1 MFDELEKEWAEYP
14 VFHIDFN
21 GEDYTRFG
29 KLEEKI
35 VGAIET
41 WEAEYGR
48 DPYKQ
53 ALGDRFIY
61 VLAQAA
67 RKYGRR
73 SVVLID
79 EYDKPLLDEK
89 KQKGA

>member
-79 EYDKPLLDEK
+79 E
-89 KQKGA
+89 